1 MNSGIA
7 IPKTTTLCS
16 ILMLAAL
23 LSAIGFSCTVMAE
36 GRSTE
41 TPGQPASDT
50 SQDRRRLVA
59 DNLPL
64 SPSEAELFWPV
75 YERFQKDTSD
85 LVDKRQEIIARLGEN
100 YDDMTDE
107 VARQFTI
114 DVLELQA
121 ARLSLIKSY
130 FPKFEKVLPAK
141 KLARYYQI
149 EARIRAAVDVE
160 IVERIPLIK

>member
-7 IPKTTTLCS
+7 IPKPTTLCS

-23 LSAIGFSCTVMAE
+23 LSAIGLSFTVAAE

-41 TPGQPASDT
+41 TPEQPASDA

-75 YERFQKDTSD
+75 YERFQKDTSN

-107 VARQFTI
+107 VAKQFTI
-114 DVLELQA
+114 DILELQA